1 MVKGFTRDGKFH
13 PTTSSSGAKRKKRIE
28 SKDMLSPTGGVKLHL
43 SKKTESIRLKRDHG
57 IPQKRSGLN
66 KVTIMEFTKRGKQYS
81 PRLFQV
87 NMNGVGAHFPANK
100 ALATEEALSDIESA
114 KHADK
119 RGHKIGT

>member
-1 MVKGFTRDGKFH
+1 MVKGYTKDGIFH
-13 PTTSSSGAKRKKRIE
+13 PIVKSKGVSRKKRIHVSE
-28 SKDMLSPTGGVKLHL
+28 MLDTKGGVKVHI
-43 SKKTESIRLKRDHG
+43 SKHNESIRLKRDHG

-87 NMNGVGAHFPANK
+87 NINGKGAHFPANK
-100 ALATEEALSDIESA
+100 ALATEQALGVIESA